1 MENLVIKMEIE
12 ARRKFP
18 FVNELLRQVST
29 TAKPQAGAATTV
41 RLLGDVLPTSR
52 PEIKRD

>member
-1 MENLVIKMEIE
+1 MEIE